1 MKSLSPKK
9 PLSQW
14 QSEFENW
21 WHRNESDDASHDLG
35 HFRRVYS
42 VALEINAG
50 EGAKAD
56 DLVLLAAAYFHDVVN
71 PPKNSPLRSKASQ
84 LAAEKSK
91 EIISDM
97 GFPADKLDDVAHAIA
112 AHSFSAGIPA
122 ETLEA
127 KILQDADRMEALG
140 ALGVARNMYTSGRM
154 GSKLFHPEDPLGKA
168 RELDDKKYALDH
180 FELKLLKLPDM
191 MQTQTGKSIARQRAD
206 FLITFRNQLLKEV
219 A

>member
-1 MKSLSPKK
+1 MKTLSE
-9 PLSQW
+9 W
-14 QSEFENW
+14 QSAFENW
-21 WHRNESDDASHDLG
+21 WHDHESDDASHDLG
-35 HFRRVYS
+35 HFRRVYN
-42 VALEINAG
+42 VAKEINQG
-50 EGAKAD
+50 EGDRAD

-91 EIISDM
+91 EILGDM
-97 GFPADKLDDVAHAIA
+97 DFPHEKLDAVSHAIA
-112 AHSFSAGIPA
+112 AHSFSAAIPA

-154 GSKLFHPEDPLGKA
+154 GTKLFHPEDPLG
-168 RELDDKKYALDH
+168 RNRDLDDKAYALDH
-180 FELKLLKLPDM
+180 FELKLLKLPAM
-191 MQTQTGKSIARQRAD
+191 MQTTTGRKIADARAD
-206 FLITFRNQLLKEV
+206 FLLTFRDQLLKEV

>member
-1 MKSLSPKK
+1 MKTLSA
-9 PLSQW
+9 W

-21 WHRNESDDASHDLG
+21 WHQNESDDASHDLG
-35 HFRRVYS
+35 HFRRVYN
-42 VALEINAG
+42 VALEINEG
-50 EGAKAD
+50 EGGHAD

-91 EIISDM
+91 EILGDM
-97 GFPADKLDDVAHAIA
+97 GFPAEKLDDVAHAIA

-122 ETLEA
+122 KTLEA
-127 KILQDADRMEALG
+127 RILQDADRMEALG

-154 GSKLFHPEDPLGKA
+154 GTKLFHPEDPLGKN
-168 RELDDKKYALDH
+168 RDLDDKQYALDH
-180 FELKLLKLPDM
+180 FELKLLKLPAM
-191 MQTQTGKSIARQRAD
+191 MQTDSGKRIAQDRAD
-206 FLITFRNQLLKEV
+206 FLLTFRAQLLKEV

>member
-1 MKSLSPKK
+1 MKTLAK
-9 PLSQW
+9 W

-21 WHRNESDDASHDLG
+21 WHQNESDDASHDLG
-35 HFRRVYS
+35 HFRRVYK
-42 VALEINAG
+42 VACEIAEG
-50 EGAKAD
+50 EGGSAD
-56 DLVLLAAAYFHDVVN
+56 EYVLLAAAYFHDVVN

-91 EIISDM
+91 QLLSDM
-97 GFPADKLDDVAHAIA
+97 DFPSDKLDAVAHAIA

-122 ETLEA
+122 ETAEA
-127 KILQDADRMEALG
+127 RILQDADRMEALG

-154 GSKLFHPEDPLGKA
+154 GTKLFHPEDPLGTS
-168 RELDDKKYALDH
+168 RDLDDKQYALDH
-180 FELKLLKLPDM
+180 FELKLLKLPAM
-191 MQTQTGKSIARQRAD
+191 MQTKTGRQIAEDRAN